1 MYIHFYSIFDTDRIE
16 CTCKKTKKKDHQT
29 HKKMGA
35 EAIATGLIVVITASW
50 IGWISLNA
58 IQNQNKINKLSSLS
72 DQLSQQYQT
81 LRGDIGGVSRRLDV
95 FIKNELDVLKEI
107 AEKE

>member
-1 MYIHFYSIFDTDRIE
+1 LYIHFYSIFDTDRIE
-16 CTCKKTKKKDHQT
+16 CTCKKTEKKDHQT

-35 EAIATGLIVVITASW
+35 EAIATGIVIVITASW
-50 IGWISLNA
+50 IAWISLST
-58 IQNQNKINKLSSLS
+58 IQNQSRIDKLSSLG
-72 DQLSQQYQT
+72 DQFDN
-81 LRGDIGGVSRRLDV
+81 LRKDIGGVNNRLDI

>member
-1 MYIHFYSIFDTDRIE
+1 
-16 CTCKKTKKKDHQT
+16 
-29 HKKMGA
+29 MGA

-81 LRGDIGGVSRRLDV
+81 LRGDIGGVRRRLEV